1 MSESPRIL
9 GVSFISEDSVC
20 GAIYTPT
27 ATGESPSLASRTS
40 AESDQ
45 QNIHG
50 LEIYPEL
57 TAEQLPS
64 FCTEHQIDEI
74 RVLMSSAQECWVQI
88 PEITGPDLQKDSL
101 YTIALLLDLN
111 RSAVVE
117 QTVHPLGGGSPLSI
131 LMRSELL
138 ERCRRRLPQSI
149 PHDFFTEAAVIPFA
163 SMLGSKKNET
173 GREAQQ
179 VVMVVSDRHA
189 SAFLVNLDTGK
200 RGEVLGEVRGAVLED
215 AVRIPFEHLQDL
227 PYLVRN
233 VVEYYPWLPAIA
245 VDSEPGQWPVHVL
258 SPSDLVGILA
268 SQSRADLESTF
279 RKVTRRIEL

>member
-20 GAIYTPT
+20 GAIYTPR

-74 RVLMSSAQECWVQI
+74 RVLMSSSQECWVQI
-88 PEITGPDLQKDSL
+88 PEIEAPDLQKEHLS
-101 YTIALLLDLN
+101 TIALLLDLN

-117 QTVHPLGGGSPLSI
+117 QTIHPLGGGSPLTI

-138 ERCRRRLPQSI
+138 ERCRRRLPQTI

-173 GREAQQ
+173 GHEAQL
-179 VVMVVSDRHA
+179 VMMVVSDRHV
-189 SAFLVNLDTGK
+189 SAFLVELDSGK
-200 RGEVLGEVRGAVLED
+200 RGAVLED

-227 PYLVRN
+227 PFLIRN
-233 VVEYYPWLPAIA
+233 IVEYYPWLPDIA

-268 SQSRADLESTF
+268 SQSRAELKSTS
-279 RKVTRRIEL
+279 RKETRRIEL